1 MRKVMWLI
9 AALAAPA
16 LLVGC
21 SAQEGL
27 QPVPAAVVAPGTAP
41 LAIADIAVVET
52 DSQNNSITALDND
65 IDLSGTGLTITAVL
79 VDQVLPAAA
88 GTVATTN
95 GTTVTFTPPANFT
108 GVVTL
113 QYAIADGTGA
123 TSAAVIAIS
132 VLPVALPPFALPDVA
147 TVLQDSGPTDID
159 VVANDVDFAGGGLT
173 LTGATVTASLPA
185 AVHTVALVGNQVRF
199 TPAAGFIGA
208 VLVDY
213 TVTDVN
219 GSSAIGVLTV
229 MVSPLDLAL
238 GPVPVPDAA
247 VVMQG
252 STDNDIDVLA
262 NDVDPAGGGLTLSAA
277 AVATSLPDAVHTL
290 AIVGNQVR
298 FTPAGGFAGSV
309 VVTYT
314 ATDVNGNSADGVL
327 TIVVSPLALSV
338 GPVPLPDVAT
348 VTQDSGAT
356 DIDVLVNDIDP
367 AGGGLTL
374 TAAATTASLPA
385 AAHTVAIVGNRV
397 RFTPAAGFAG
407 IVVVTYT
414 ATDVNGNS
422 ADGLLTVMVSPLDLT
437 VGPVTVPDA
446 AVVLQDSGANNIDVL
461 ANDVDPAGG
470 GLTLTAVAVAASLP
484 NAVHTVAISGN
495 QVQFTPAAGF
505 AGSVVVTYT
514 ATDVNGNSADGVLT
528 IMVSPLALPVGPVT
542 LPDMAVVPQNSGA
555 TDIDV
560 LANDV
565 DPAGGGL
572 TLTAAAATDSLPAAT
587 HTIAIVG
594 NQVRF
599 TPAVGFAGIVVVTYT
614 ATDVNGNSADG
625 LLNIVVSPLDPLLD
639 PVAIPDVAVVMQDSG
654 ANDII
659 VVANDVDPAGGGL
672 TLTSV
677 SITSSLPA
685 AAHTVAIV
693 GNQVRFTPAAGFAG
707 VVVVSYVITDINGNT
722 ANGLLGIEVSPLAL
736 VLGPVAAPDTA
747 VVSSLGG
754 AVLIDVLANDIDPAA
769 GGLTLTAVSIDV
781 EVPAVSGSVAI
792 VGNQVQYT
800 PTLGYIGS
808 VLVRYTAT
816 DVNGNTTIGE
826 LSLTVVL

>member
-1 MRKVMWLI
+1 MKPIRILFALALVAIAGCRAQEGVVAAPQSGAPPQAMADIVVVEINSLNNSI
-9 AALAAPA
+9 AAL
-16 LLVGC
+16 G
-21 SAQEGL
+21 
-27 QPVPAAVVAPGTAP
+27 
-41 LAIADIAVVET
+41 
-52 DSQNNSITALDND
+52 ND
-65 IDLSGTGLTITAVL
+65 IDASGTGLTITGVM
-79 VDQVLPAAA
+79 VDQVLPPMA
-88 GTVATTN
+88 GAMATTDGN
-95 GTTVTFTPPANFT
+95 TVTFTPPANFT

-113 QYAIADGTGA
+113 QYAIADGNGA
-123 TSAAVIAIS
+123 TSSAVIAIS
-132 VLPVALPPFALPDVA
+132 VLAVALPPFALPDVA

-159 VVANDVDFAGGGLT
+159 VLANDVDFAGGGLT
-173 LTGATVTASLPA
+173 LTSVTVAASLPD
-185 AVHTVALVGNQVRF
+185 AVHTVAIVGNQVRF

-238 GPVPVPDAA
+238 GPVTVPDA
-247 VVMQG
+247 VIVMQG
-252 STDNDIDVLA
+252 SVANNIDVLA
-262 NDVDPAGGGLTLSAA
+262 NDVDPAGGGLTLT
-277 AVATSLPDAVHTL
+277 AVAVAASLPDAVHTI
-290 AIVGNQVR
+290 AIVGNQVQ

-356 DIDVLVNDIDP
+356 DIDVLANDVDP
-367 AGGGLTL
+367 AGGGLTV
-374 TAAATTASLPA
+374 TAVAATASLPA
-385 AAHTVAIVGNRV
+385 AVHTVAIVGNQV

-414 ATDVNGNS
+414 ATDVDGNS
-422 ADGLLTVMVSPLDLT
+422 ADGLLTIMVSPLDLA

-484 NAVHTVAISGN
+484 DAVHTVAISGN

-542 LPDMAVVPQNSGA
+542 LPDMVVVMQDSGA

-587 HTIAIVG
+587 HTVAIVG

-599 TPAVGFAGIVVVTYT
+599 TPAAGFAGIVVVTYT
-614 ATDVNGNSADG
+614 ATDVNGNTADG
-625 LLNIVVSPLDPLLD
+625 LLNIVVSPLALLSG
-639 PVAIPDVAVVMQDSG
+639 PVAIPDQAVVMQDSG
-654 ANDII
+654 PNAID

-677 SITSSLPA
+677 SIASSLPA
-685 AAHTVAIV
+685 AVHTVAIV
-693 GNQVRFTPAAGFAG
+693 GNQVQFTPAAGFAG
-707 VVVVSYVITDINGNT
+707 VVVVSYVVTDVNGNT
-722 ANGLLGIEVSPLAL
+722 ADGMLGVEVSPLPL
-736 VLGPVAAPDTA
+736 VLGPVAAPDVA
-747 VVSSLGG
+747 IVSSLGG
-754 AVLIDVLANDIDPAA
+754 AVLIDVLANDIDPAG

-781 EVPAVSGSVAI
+781 ELPAGSGSVAI

-800 PTLGYIGS
+800 PTLGYIGA
-808 VLVRYTAT
+808 VLVLYTAT